1 MCLKVL
7 TKHKPYCITGLVK
20 EETIYKTKYVQ
31 KWKKSLYLVHFK
43 NNPNT
48 HFGNVQKPPKRRL
61 EEKRTTV
68 CMLNYDYRDREPDGD
83 YIKHVACRG
92 FS

>member
-31 KWKKSLYLVHFK
+31 KWGKKSLYLVHFK

-61 EEKRTTV
+61 EK
-68 CMLNYDYRDREPDGD
+68 
-83 YIKHVACRG
+83 K
-92 FS
+92 